1 MKFGKWLVI
10 FFAVTLLLCFSLS
23 ASATDSGAQMVSP
36 ALAILAQQNTMA
48 KAGVTGEDIDFAAND
63 FERALN
69 VSSIDSI
76 TVTKLPD
83 RSDGILYLGGS
94 EVLAGQT
101 VSRANIPYLTFV
113 FMSEDITDSA
123 FCFSTNHGAYEL
135 ECALYRLEYENRV
148 PVVSSVSDTVISVST
163 YKDISVYGQLDA
175 YDPDGDEMKFEI
187 VSYPQNGLLTMTNIS
202 TGTYKYTPVDGF
214 TGSDRFRYVAVDRY
228 GNYSDAVWV
237 NLTVSQPKSTLVYS
251 DLKEST
257 AHVAAISMTER
268 GVMASS
274 ELGGNYYFYPSAEVT
289 RAEFL
294 TMAMKTMGIQASGE
308 NQKTVFADDGD
319 IPNDLRGYIN
329 TAQKLGYV
337 CGKLNESGE
346 LVFCPN
352 ETITRY
358 EAAVMLYNMSEVVEL
373 PVIQP
378 LFVDADTVP
387 VWAKDAVY
395 SMTVSGVLSIQ
406 KGYISAN
413 AGVTRAQAAEMLY
426 KLDLLKD

>member
-1 MKFGKWLVI
+1 MKFGKWFAI
-10 FFAVTLLLCFSLS
+10 FAAAALLLCFSLS
-23 ASATDSGAQMVSP
+23 VYATEPEQQMVSP
-36 ALAILAQQNTMA
+36 ALAILAQRNAMA
-48 KAGVTGEDIDFAAND
+48 KAGLTGEDIGFHADE

-69 VSSIDSI
+69 VSSVESI
-76 TVTKLPD
+76 TVTKLPE

-94 EVLAGQT
+94 ELHEGQT
-101 VSRANIPYLTFV
+101 VSRANISHLTFV

-148 PVVSSVSDTVISVST
+148 PVVSSVSDTVVSVST
-163 YKDISVYGQLDA
+163 YRDISVYGRLDA
-175 YDPDGDEMKFEI
+175 YDPDGDEVTFEI
-187 VSYPQNGLLTMTNIS
+187 VSYPKNGLLTVTDS
-202 TGTYKYTPVDGF
+202 TAGTYKYTPVDGF
-214 TGSDRFRYVAVDRY
+214 TGTDRFRYVAVDRY

-237 NLTVSQPKSTLVYS
+237 TLTVSQPKSTLVYC
-251 DLKEST
+251 DLEESS

-268 GVMASS
+268 GVMASA
-274 ELGGNYYFYPSAEVT
+274 ELAGNYYFYPSTEVT

-294 TMAMKTMGIQASGE
+294 AMAMKTKGIHGSE
-308 NQKTVFADDGD
+308 NTQKTVFADDGD
-319 IPNDLRGYIN
+319 IPVGFRGYVN
-329 TAQKLGYV
+329 TAQRLGYV

-352 ETITRY
+352 DTITRY
-358 EAAVMLYNMSEVVEL
+358 EAAVMLYNMSEVEL

-395 SMTVSGVLSIQ
+395 SMTASGVLSSE

-413 AGVTRAQAAEMLY
+413 APVTRELAAEMLY
-426 KLDLLKD
+426 KFDSITE